1 MKIKI
6 LIKQLGVHLRFLV
19 RPVFFL
25 VMTLYRLMSI
35 GLLLLLLLLLTL
47 FSLQFA
53 PQNGWSTVPA
63 IIDLHR
69 HCDPPLSAVADCLG
83 INWPA
88 CYPSPE
94 SQLQSSI
101 ATWLGLKWSEQ
112 PASFLPLVLC
122 ITIIIFLVYTSR
134 VVLALQEP
142 MQRLLQRLV
151 PKTDLKAQLTESAAP
166 VKAAPP
172 YMGSAPTKMDPK
184 YVPPESAITIAGNA
198 GSMIEKTVIA
208 TAQRIGRYEIL
219 QTLGQGAMGVVY
231 KARDPQIGRIVAIK
245 SISAAVP
252 SDPEF
257 KVYKRRFLQE
267 AKAAGQMLHSGIVT
281 VYDLA
286 EDKDGHPAMVMEF
299 VEGMTLAKLV
309 SDERLPFKR
318 CMNLLAQ
325 AAYALDYAHKRGVIH
340 RDIKPA
346 NLLVTGN
353 DVLKIADFGVAKLTG
368 SSLTLT
374 GQLLGTPAFMS
385 PEQFTGSSID
395 GRSDLFSLGSIL
407 YWMCTG
413 ELPFPGES
421 ISSIGVKVMQ
431 FEPVPARQLNPSLP
445 PKIDLVLARCLAKS
459 PDGRYATA
467 ADLAADLEALGS
479 GLPLP
484 SESEKDKSAD

>member
-1 MKIKI
+1 MKVKIPIKH
-6 LIKQLGVHLRFLV
+6 LGVHLRFLV

-25 VMTLYRLMSI
+25 AMTLYRLMGI
-35 GLLLLLLLLLTL
+35 GLLLLLLLLITL

-53 PQNGWSTVPA
+53 PQDGWSRVPA

-69 HCDPPLSAVADCLG
+69 HCDPPLSAVANLLG

-88 CYPSPE
+88 CSSSPE
-94 SQLQSSI
+94 SQMQSSI
-101 ATWLGLKWSEQ
+101 ATWLGLKWAEQ
-112 PASFLPLVLC
+112 PVSFLPLVLC
-122 ITIIIFLVYTSR
+122 LAIIFFLVSSSR
-134 VVLALQEP
+134 IVQALQEP
-142 MQRLLQRLV
+142 IQHLLQRLA
-151 PKTDLKAQLTESAAP
+151 PKPDLKAQLTESAAP

-172 YMGSAPTKMDPK
+172 TVESTPTRLDIKS
-184 YVPPESAITIAGNA
+184 VPSESAVTIAESA
-198 GSMIEKTVIA
+198 GTITGKTVI
-208 TAQRIGRYEIL
+208 TAVQRIGRYEIL
-219 QTLGQGAMGVVY
+219 HSLGQGAMGVVY

-281 VYDLA
+281 IYDLT

-299 VEGMTLAKLV
+299 VEGMTLDKIM

-325 AAYALDYAHKRGVIH
+325 AAHALDYAHKRGVVH

-346 NLLVTGN
+346 NLLITGN

-395 GRSDLFSLGSIL
+395 GRSDLFSLGTII

-445 PKIDLVLARCLAKS
+445 PEIDLVLARCLAKS
-459 PDGRYATA
+459 PEGRYATA
-467 ADLAADLEALGS
+467 SDLAADLEALGS

-484 SESEKDKSAD
+484 SESKKAN